1 MLRPARWLTFAL
13 SLAIC
18 ICSRVAPAEV
28 RLPAVIGSDMVLQQ
42 GANLPIWGWAEPGET
57 VTVSIAGQTVTGK
70 AGVDDRWQVT
80 LGKLA
85 ATPDDKPLEMIIKG
99 DSGDEITLKNILVG
113 EVWLC
118 AGQSNMVMG
127 VGAATG
133 GQAAIASANYPGIRL
148 FSVPIVRARE
158 PSKDLDA
165 DWDVCSPKTLASGGW
180 GGFSAAAYYF
190 GRELHK
196 QLKVPVGLIFS
207 AVGGTPAEQWT
218 SRPALEA
225 EPTLSGLSGLG
236 DNSRLYNGMI
246 APLIPFAIRGAV
258 WYQGEANV
266 GRAAQYQVL
275 LPTMI
280 RDWRSEWAEGDFPF
294 GIVQIAPFD
303 YGGDG
308 SFEAELWEAQLKT
321 VQKIPNAG
329 IALTMD
335 IGELEGI
342 HPKDKLHVGQR
353 LALWALGKVYD
364 RPLVYSGPIYK
375 SMKIE
380 GEKIRIAFDHVGG
393 GLVSRDGKPLTEFL
407 IAGADKRFLPATA
420 EIDGPN
426 VVVISDEVPQPV
438 AVRFAFCGTAQPNLV
453 NKEGLPA
460 APFRTDK

>member
-1 MLRPARWLTFAL
+1 MFRLSLWSTLAL
-13 SLAIC
+13 SLAI
-18 ICSRVAPAEV
+18 SLGARSASAEV

-57 VTVSIAGQTVTGK
+57 VVVNIAGQSVKNK
-70 AGVDDRWQVT
+70 AGLDGRWRVT

-85 ATPDDKPLEMIIKG
+85 ATPDDKPLEMVIKG

-127 VGAATG
+127 VGAAAG
-133 GQAAIASANYPGIRL
+133 GPAAIASANYPGIRL
-148 FSVPIVRARE
+148 FAVPIVRARE
-158 PSKDLDA
+158 PAEDIGSE
-165 DWDVCSPKTLASGGW
+165 WEVCSPKTLGSGGW
-180 GGFSAAAYYF
+180 GGFSAAAYFF

-196 QLKVPVGLIFS
+196 ELKVPVGLIFS

-218 SRPALEA
+218 SRAALES
-225 EPTLSGLSGLG
+225 EPKLGGLAGV
-236 DNSRLYNGMI
+236 DENSRLYNGMI

-280 RDWRSEWAEGDFPF
+280 HDWRAQWGEGDFPF
-294 GIVQIAPFD
+294 GLVQIAPFD

-321 VQKIPNAG
+321 VQKVPNTG

-335 IGELEGI
+335 SNELEEI
-342 HPKDKLHVGQR
+342 HPKNKQMVGHR

-364 RPLVYSGPIYK
+364 RPIVHCGPIYK

-380 GEKIRIAFDHVGG
+380 GEKIRITFDYVGG
-393 GLVSRDGKPLTEFL
+393 GLVSRDGKPLSDFM
-407 IAGADKRFLPATA
+407 IAGADKRFIPATA
-420 EIDGPN
+420 DIDGST
-426 VVVISDEVPQPV
+426 VVVLSDEVPEPV
-438 AVRFAFCGTAQPNLV
+438 AVRFAFRGTSQPNLA